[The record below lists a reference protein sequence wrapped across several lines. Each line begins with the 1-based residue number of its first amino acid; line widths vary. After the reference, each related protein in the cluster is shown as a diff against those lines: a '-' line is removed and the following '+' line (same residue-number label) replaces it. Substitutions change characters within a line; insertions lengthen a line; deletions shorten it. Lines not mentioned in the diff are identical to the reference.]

1 MKKNNYSLT
10 KDPIKKLFINIA
22 IPSSIGT
29 IFQTL
34 YNLVDTFFA
43 GKISSEALAAIA
55 QTFPVYFI
63 IIALGVGISIG
74 TTSLIANA
82 IGENKDNKASL
93 YLAQAVFIS
102 IIVAILVTII
112 GIAIA
117 PYIISL
123 MNTDDSTLLLSL
135 DYLNII
141 FLGCIF

>member
-63 IIALGVGISIG
+63 IIALGVGVSIG
-74 TTSLIANA
+74 TTSLIANTL
-82 IGENKDNKASL
+82 GEENNKKASL
-93 YLAQAVFIS
+93 YLAQAVFLGT
-102 IIVAILVTII
+102 IVAALT
-112 GIAIA
+112 GWFT
-117 PYIISL
+117 YK
-123 MNTDDSTLLLSL
+123 
-135 DYLNII
+135 
-141 FLGCIF
+141 

>member
-10 KDPIKKLFINIA
+10 NEPITKLFINIA

-43 GKISSEALAAIA
+43 GKISPEALAGIA

-63 IIALGVGISIG
+63 IIALGVGISIR

-82 IGENKDNKASL
+82 IGENNDKINRKSL
-93 YLAQAVFIS
+93 CYS
-102 IIVAILVTII
+102 
-112 GIAIA
+112 
-117 PYIISL
+117 S
-123 MNTDDSTLLLSL
+123 
-135 DYLNII
+135 
-141 FLGCIF
+141 